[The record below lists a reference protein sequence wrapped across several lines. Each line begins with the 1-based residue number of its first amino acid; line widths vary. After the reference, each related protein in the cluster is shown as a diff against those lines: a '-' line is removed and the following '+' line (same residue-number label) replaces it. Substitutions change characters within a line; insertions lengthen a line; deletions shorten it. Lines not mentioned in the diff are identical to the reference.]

1 MTLSSMIMENISK
14 PVGKSIKIL
23 HDLGIPKDTVIQF
36 VTDMV
41 NIFYADPTENHNIK
55 KEDNNDKKKWYE
67 CIVDLKGQAF

>member
-41 NIFYADPTENHNIK
+41 NIFYTDLTENQNIK
-55 KEDNNDKKKWYE
+55 KEDNNDKKEVVRMY
-67 CIVDLKGQAF
+67 C